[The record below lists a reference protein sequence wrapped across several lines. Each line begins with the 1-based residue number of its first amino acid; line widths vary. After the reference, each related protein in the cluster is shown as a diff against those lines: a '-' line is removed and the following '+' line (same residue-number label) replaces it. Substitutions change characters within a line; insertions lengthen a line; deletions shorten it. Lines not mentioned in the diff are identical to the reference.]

1 MTRDERGATMK
12 IRVKSWKEVEHL
24 FPKETGWRVEIAEIP
39 ECFRYYRAD
48 SSQESDYCICHSL
61 PRRETEGKNRGRIVN
76 IHAVASSK
84 NNSLVFEVWGPK
96 RLISERENEIDKA
109 KSIISAIVLE
119 VAAEKWNRREAH
131 Q

>member
-1 MTRDERGATMK
+1 MTQAERGATMK
-12 IRVKSWKEVEHL
+12 IRLKSWKEVEHL

-48 SSQESDYCICHSL
+48 VSQESDYCICHSL
-61 PRRETEGKNRGRIVN
+61 PRRKAEGKNRERIVN
-76 IHAVASSK
+76 IQAVVSSK

-96 RLISERENEIDKA
+96 RLICERENEIDKA

-119 VAAEKWNRREAH
+119 VAADNG
-131 Q
+131 